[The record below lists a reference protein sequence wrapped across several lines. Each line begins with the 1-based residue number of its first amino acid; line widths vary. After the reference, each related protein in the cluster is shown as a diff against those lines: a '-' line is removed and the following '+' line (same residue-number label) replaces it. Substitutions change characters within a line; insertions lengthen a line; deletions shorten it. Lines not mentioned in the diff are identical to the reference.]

1 MAAKYRMTHHKCN
14 ADIREVDIT
23 VINIKEYLKT
33 ESKKKSTNNYWRQKQ
48 QLEDATNERI
58 NTPGRTTLNKLIMKD
73 KERCL
78 PNIHTSLAVVKRL
91 KLMDSGDIHLMG
103 SFPLL
108 AL

>member
-1 MAAKYRMTHHKCN
+1 MHLNGTLHGTSFSKCLYRPGSKSEKY
-14 ADIREVDIT
+14 
-23 VINIKEYLKT
+23 
-33 ESKKKSTNNYWRQKQ
+33 
-48 QLEDATNERI
+48 
-58 NTPGRTTLNKLIMKD
+58 TLTSNMSIMKD
-73 KERCL
+73 RGKNL